1 MDTLSVI
8 SLFVGFAVC
17 LAAAPFLIRRL
28 RELKVKQTERKEG
41 VSSHLEKAG
50 TPTMGG
56 ILFIGAFL
64 ISQVFVIGKYPAVIP
79 VLFMTVGFGI
89 IGFVDD
95 YLKVVRHN
103 PDGFSPKQKMICMEA
118 VTLLF
123 VVWVW
128 IFHPQC
134 LDVMIPFAGGKI
146 LSGTTVRIIAT
157 PVLFLAVLGTANGVN
172 FTDGIDGLATTVTI
186 VVAAFL
192 FAASLRT
199 DGGIAPACLGMIGAL
214 LAFLIHNA
222 YPARIFMGDTGSL
235 ALGGFVAS
243 CAYMLKMPLFI
254 LLFGLIYLLE
264 VLSVIIQV
272 TYFRKTGGKR
282 IFKMA
287 PLHHHFE
294 LGGWTGFKWSETR
307 IVVLF
312 STVTIFMCVI
322 AWLAM

>member
-1 MDTLSVI
+1 MNTFSVI
-8 SLFVGFAVC
+8 SLFAAFAVC
-17 LAAAPFLIRRL
+17 MLAAPFLIKRL
-28 RELKVKQTERKEG
+28 RELKVKQTERQEG

-56 ILFIGAFL
+56 IVFIAAFL
-64 ISQVFVIGKYPAVIP
+64 VSQLFVIGRYPAVIP
-79 VLFMTVGFGI
+79 ILFMTVGFGI
-89 IGFVDD
+89 VGFVDD
-95 YLKVVRHN
+95 YLKVVRHKS
-103 PDGFSPKQKMICMEA
+103 DGLSPKQKMICMEA

-146 LSGTTVRIIAT
+146 LTGTTVRIIAT

-192 FAASLRT
+192 CAASIRT
-199 DGGIAPACLGMIGAL
+199 GGGIETACLGMIGAL
-214 LAFLIHNA
+214 LGFLIHNA
-222 YPARIFMGDTGSL
+222 YPARVFMGDTGSL

-272 TYFRKTGGKR
+272 TYFKKTGGKR